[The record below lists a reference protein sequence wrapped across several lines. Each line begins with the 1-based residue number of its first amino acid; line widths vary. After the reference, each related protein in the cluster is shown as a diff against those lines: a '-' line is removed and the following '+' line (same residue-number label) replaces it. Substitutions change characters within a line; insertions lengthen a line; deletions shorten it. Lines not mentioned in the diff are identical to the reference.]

1 MGEVKPESRD
11 LRGQHTPAN
20 IYCYFFFPEKGGGTK
35 CQARLKNNLHLF
47 SQKRCQQ
54 LREESGTGTADPF
67 PPAGPVWQAPNAFL
81 RSSGAGA
88 SAPQPRCGQHWSGVK
103 IYAKTTD
110 FTYSVSKWPSP
121 DSGSPLAVTFSRLR
135 IFLLRSSS
143 KLVYCEPAMS

>member
-1 MGEVKPESRD
+1 MGEVKPESQD
-11 LRGQHTPAN
+11 LCGQHTPAN

-67 PPAGPVWQAPNAFL
+67 PPAGPAWQAPNAFL

-110 FTYSVSKWPSP
+110 FNILSEQVAIP
-121 DSGSPLAVTFSRLR
+121 RLR
-135 IFLLRSSS
+135 VTPGRYLQQVEDLLAEVQ
-143 KLVYCEPAMS
+143 LEVGVL